1 MTVPPHYIFFHK
13 SPYISFSCVIIESLD
28 FLTQD
33 TKVWS
38 SWWSMVKNP
47 PSNAGE
53 TGLIPGLG
61 I

>member
-1 MTVPPHYIFFHK
+1 MPPHYIFLHM
-13 SPYISFSCVIIESLD
+13 SPYISFSCVTIESLD

-38 SWWSMVKNP
+38 SLVVRVKNP
-47 PSNAGE
+47 PSNAWE
-53 TGLIPGLG
+53 TGLIPSLR